1 MEAFGDSLIVAMDKI
16 FPIRKKRCIYVNR
29 TIDLDLYNALFPK
42 ICRLREK
49 SSAPIYIY
57 LDSRGGNVSLSE
69 KLHELLRAPRY
80 DGTSCKIVTVVPQLA
95 ASAAADLAILGDFCS
110 GYPAA
115 IIHCHGTR
123 LSAPELTADNVD
135 DVGARLRISNENHAL
150 KLAQKVSERLA
161 FQIWLKKTELLS
173 FAAEQLKESRS
184 AKGDD
189 DLIGRQDLTSIYFSY
204 LQEKG
209 QFTSS
214 LSPTGSEFIRRCNA
228 RWERKSAMFELLAE
242 RIEAEENGNHHKRIA
257 EQLMSQAIEGAA
269 DNDSTLAIARR
280 VVEDATLLG
289 ETFPGGITGWEE
301 LAVKQGI
308 YFLRPEEETEFEGVS
323 DEEHDDFLI
332 RKTKSAVMVNYL
344 IATNLCQTLH
354 ESENP
359 FSAIDAYNLGLVDEI
374 YGMSHIYPSLR
385 SIFETE
391 DGGEEG

>member
-1 MEAFGDSLIVAMDKI
+1 MEAFGDSLVVAMDKI
-16 FPIRKKRCIYVNR
+16 FPVRKKRCIYVNR
-29 TIDLDLYNALFPK
+29 TIDLDLYNDLFPK
-42 ICRLREK
+42 ICGLREK

-110 GYPAA
+110 VYPAA

-123 LSAPELTADNVD
+123 LSAAELTADNVD
-135 DVGARLRISNENHAL
+135 DVGAHLRISNENHAL

-161 FQIWLKKTELLS
+161 FQIWLKKSELLS
-173 FAAEQLKESRS
+173 FAADQLKESPS
-184 AKGDD
+184 AEEDD
-189 DLIGRQDLTSIYFSY
+189 DLIGRQDLSSIYFAY
-204 LQEKG
+204 LQAKG
-209 QFTSS
+209 QSTKS
-214 LSPTGSEFIRRCNA
+214 LSPTGSDFIKRCNA
-228 RWERKSAMFELLAE
+228 RWDRKSAMFELLTE
-242 RIEAEENGNHHKRIA
+242 RGEADQHENHQKYIA
-257 EQLMSQAIEGAA
+257 EQLMSQAIAEAP
-269 DNDSTLAIARR
+269 DHVSSLAIARR

-289 ETFPGGITGWEE
+289 ETFPGGITSWEE

-308 YFLRPEEETEFEGVS
+308 YFLRPEEETEFEEVS
-323 DEEHDDFLI
+323 EDEHDDFLI
-332 RKTKSAVMVNYL
+332 RKTKSEVMVNYL

-359 FSAIDAYNLGLVDEI
+359 FTAIDAYNLGLADEI
-374 YGMSHIYPSLR
+374 YGMSHIYPSIR

-391 DGGEEG
+391 EGSEEG